1 MNLCLLCIAKQ
12 MGTCCEGQ
20 RSCSLTMLHTVPLYT
35 YIWVSA
41 ITAEEGEE
49 GQGEEERT
57 AMNHDYDYVYV
68 LYYYGD
74 YQLRMFGHYST
85 FISLVLVN
93 GDSFARHF

>member
-68 LYYYGD
+68 LWG
-74 YQLRMFGHYST
+74 LSAENVR
-85 FISLVLVN
+85 SLFHLY
-93 GDSFARHF
+93 